1 MTVVTLDTIL
11 VLALVV
17 LALVLFVTEVVRFDV
32 VALIIM
38 ALLMLFRVLTPQE
51 GISGFANSAT
61 ITILAMFILSGG
73 IQKTGLINLAAQK
86 ILGFAGR
93 DPFLQVLLITALIG
107 GISGFVNNTA
117 AVAIMLPMAVAMARD
132 TGGSPSKLLMPL
144 SFASMLGGTLT
155 LIGTSTNLLAN
166 GLLEGLGLPG
176 LSLFTFTQVGLVVFF
191 VGLGFMLTVGY
202 VLLPTRVG
210 PEDVGPFR
218 LEEYLAEVRVPED
231 SPFVGQGVSETFLH
245 RVLGIDVLEV
255 IRDHKVQRPPVDMV
269 TLQAGDIMVISGS
282 RDELQRISELGGLDL
297 VPELEEDALA
307 LTSDDVS
314 LVEVV
319 VPPTSRL
326 IGHSLAAVNF
336 HERYNA
342 QVVAISKTRSLAKR
356 RIRLFQPPRRMHK
369 RPLESGDLLLL
380 QVRLGAV
387 TRIERDPDLLVAQ
400 AMPLE
405 SYRRE
410 RAPLALA
417 IMAGVVIAA
426 ALGLYPIV
434 VTAVVGAVLM
444 VITGCLRVGELY
456 EAVQWDVVI
465 LIGALIPLGLAMVK
479 SGAADLIASSIASIG
494 TSFPPVAIL
503 IVVFVLTTLLTSVVS
518 NNATVLVMLPV
529 AVTTAVALGLN
540 PITFA
545 LAVMFA
551 ASTSFLTPTG
561 YQTNTLIWGPGG
573 YRYTDFTRVGGPLTA
588 ILSVVTPLALAF
600 FFPL

>member
-1 MTVVTLDTIL
+1 MVTLDTIL

-17 LALVLFVTEVVRFDV
+17 LALVLFVTEVVRYDI

-38 ALLMLFRVLTPQE
+38 ALLMVLQILTPLE
-51 GISGFANSAT
+51 GISGFANTAT

-93 DPFLQVLLITALIG
+93 DPFLQVLLITAVIG
-107 GISGFVNNTA
+107 GVSAFVNNTA

-166 GLLEGLGLPG
+166 GLLEELGLPG
-176 LSLFTFTQVGLVVFF
+176 LSLFTFTQVGLIVFF
-191 VGLGFMLTVGY
+191 IGMAYLLTVGY
-202 VLLPTRVG
+202 FLLPTRVG

-218 LEEYLAEVRVPED
+218 LEEYLAEVRVPEE
-231 SPFVGQGVSETFLH
+231 SPFVGQAVSETFLH

-255 IRDHKVQRPPVDMV
+255 IREHKVRRPPLDMV
-269 TLQAGDIMVISGS
+269 TLRAGDIMVISGS
-282 RDELQRISELGGLDL
+282 RDELQRVSELGGLDL
-297 VPELEEDALA
+297 VPELEEEALA
-307 LTSDDVS
+307 LTSEDVS

-319 VPPTSRL
+319 IPPTSRL
-326 IGHSLAAVNF
+326 IGHSLAGVNF
-336 HERYNA
+336 HERYSA
-342 QVVAISKTRSLAKR
+342 QVVAVSKTHSRARKR
-356 RIRLFQPPRRMHK
+356 LKLFQPPNRMHK

-380 QVRLGAV
+380 QVRRGAF
-387 TRIERDPDLLVAQ
+387 TRLERDPDLLVAQ
-400 AMPLE
+400 ATPLE
-405 SYRRE
+405 SFRRE
-410 RAPLALA
+410 RAPVALA
-417 IMAGVVIAA
+417 IMVGVVAVAA
-426 ALGLYPIV
+426 VGLYPIV

-444 VITGCLRVGELY
+444 VLTGCLRAAELY
-456 EAVQWDVVI
+456 TTVQWDVII

-479 SGAADLIASSIASIG
+479 TGAAELIASSIASLG
-494 TSFPPVAIL
+494 AFLPPVAIL
-503 IVVFVLTTLLTSVVS
+503 MVLFALTSLLTSVVS

-529 AVTTAVALGLN
+529 GVTMALALGLN
-540 PITFA
+540 PLTFA

-561 YQTNTLIWGPGG
+561 YQTNTLVWGPGG
-573 YRYTDFTRVGGPLTA
+573 YPFTDFTRVGGPLTA
-588 ILSVVTPLALAF
+588 ILSVVTPLALAL